1 MRVTFNPTARRE
13 LVEAARWYA
22 NEAGVQ
28 HADDFISE
36 TTRSLKLI
44 VEHVA
49 LGSPTAIGC
58 RRLPV
63 HRYPYSIIYRIEGE
77 HLRVLALAHHSRR
90 PGYWAGRR

>member
-1 MRVTFNPTARRE
+1 MRVTFNSTARRE

-28 HADDFISE
+28 HAVDFTSE
-36 TTRSLKLI
+36 TLRSLKLI
-44 VEHVA
+44 VEHAA
-49 LGSPTAIGC
+49 LGSPAVNGC

-77 HLRVLALAHHSRR
+77 HLRVLAVAHHNRR
-90 PGYWAGRR
+90 PGYWTGQR